1 MSSKLW
7 GGRFAEKTDKAVE
20 KFSSSIEIDSKLY
33 KEDIMGSIAHSK
45 MLAKSGIISTE
56 EALKIES
63 GLKKIEEKIESGEFV
78 HDDSLEDIHMHIEAY
93 LTQEIGDVAR
103 KLHTARSRND
113 QVAVDIRLY
122 LKKVINTVRE
132 GLFYLRNEFADLA
145 EKNIETLLPG
155 YTHMQRAQPVSF
167 AHHMLAYYEMF
178 TRDSQRFEDCLKRV
192 DINPLGC
199 AALAGT
205 PHKIDRKTTTELL
218 GFSGYTR
225 NSMDGV
231 SDRDFIIEFL
241 SCASIAM
248 MHLSRISEELI
259 LWSTSEFGFVTIS
272 DAFTTGSSI
281 MPQKKNPDI
290 PELVRG
296 KTGRVYGDLFAILTL
311 MKSLPMAYNRDM
323 QEDKPP
329 LMDGAETLISCIDIY
344 KRMLPCVKINSDKM
358 RKSTETGFLNA
369 TDMADFLVEKNIP
382 FREAH
387 EITGKAVA
395 VALNKECELEDLN
408 IHDLKKISDAFDD
421 SIYKALEIETVVDRR
436 KSLGGTSRENIKAE
450 IKKVITEL
458 DFEKEKYI

>member
-45 MLAKSGIISTE
+45 MLAKSGIISAE

>member
-7 GGRFAEKTDKAVE
+7 GGRFAEKTDDAVE

-33 KEDIMGSIAHSK
+33 EEDIQGSIAHSR
-45 MLAKSGIISTE
+45 MLADSGIMESK
-56 EALKIES
+56 EADEIEL
-63 GLKKIEEKIESGEFV
+63 GLKKIKKVIESGEFK
-78 HDDSLEDIHMHIEAY
+78 HDDSLEDIHMHIESY
-93 LTQEIGDVAR
+93 LTDEIGDTAR

-122 LKKVINTVRE
+122 LKKTINIVSE
-132 GLFYLRNEFADLA
+132 GLYYLRKEFADLA
-145 EKNIETLLPG
+145 SKNIDTLLPG

-178 TRDSQRFEDCLKRV
+178 TRDSQRFADCLKRV
-192 DINPLGC
+192 DVNPLGC

-205 PHKIDRKTTTELL
+205 PHNIDRKQTTELL
-218 GFSGYTR
+218 GFADYSK
-225 NSMDGV
+225 NSMDAV

-296 KTGRVYGDLFAILTL
+296 KTGRVYGDLMAILTL

-344 KRMLPCVKINSDKM
+344 KRMLPSINVHKEKM
-358 RKSTETGFLNA
+358 MESTKTGFLNA
-369 TDMADFLVEKNIP
+369 TDMADFLVEKGVP

-395 VALNKECELEDLN
+395 LALNKSCELEDLKLD
-408 IHDLKKISDAFDD
+408 DLLEISKAFDEK
-421 SIYKALEIETVVDRR
+421 IFKALEVETVVDRR
-436 KSLGGTSRENIKAE
+436 KSLGGTSRENVKIQVERVLKD
-450 IKKVITEL
+450 L
-458 DFEKEKYI
+458 DSEKEKYI